1 MFRKGENMTK
11 HESDIL
17 LALAD
22 RTFSNQRELASY
34 TGYALGA
41 VNKAMHSLIV
51 NGYIDASMSITEKG
65 RSLLKAN
72 KPKQAI
78 ILAAGFGMRMVPIN
92 HETPKAFLEIDGQP
106 LVERLICQLQEVGI
120 HDIKIVVGFMKEQF
134 DYLIDKYGVQLIVN
148 PDYAKKNNLHSLALA
163 SRYIDNAYIVPSDV
177 WCEKNPF
184 SINELYSWY
193 MVSEIIESESDV
205 RVNRKKELVRVTDG
219 KDGNSMVGISYLCG
233 SVADQV
239 KKNILDM
246 CKQPEYDGSF
256 WETALY
262 KDNKMMASAR
272 VVSSSEVVEINT
284 YEQLRDLDDHS
295 EQLKSDALEVI
306 AKVFNCNTS
315 DILDIQV
322 LKKGMTNR
330 SFLFTVNGAKYI
342 MRIPGEGTDQ
352 LINREDEA
360 EVFSSLKGKGLCDDP
375 VYINPRNGYKITK
388 FLEGIRTCDPY
399 SEDDLMRCMRLLKK
413 FHDMKLEVN
422 HKFDLF
428 EKINFYESLWNGE
441 KSVYRDYEITKQH
454 VFELKDYIDKQKKDI
469 CLTHIDAVYD
479 NFLFYMCEGEEKLQ
493 LTDWEYSSMQDPHV
507 DLAMFSIYAFYNK
520 EQVDHLLDLY
530 YEGECPEDVR
540 TKVYAYMA
548 ICGLLW
554 SNWCEYKS
562 HLGIEFGEYSLRQY
576 RYAKDYYKLAKERM

>member
-1 MFRKGENMTK
+1 MTK

-148 PDYAKKNNLHSLALA
+148 PDYARKNNLHSLALA

-193 MVSEIIESESDV
+193 MISEIIESESDV

-375 VYINPRNGYKITK
+375 VYINPKNGYKITK

-399 SEDDLMRCMRLLKK
+399 SDDDLMRCMRLLKK

-422 HKFDLF
+422 HTFDLF

>member
-1 MFRKGENMTK
+1 
-11 HESDIL
+11 
-17 LALAD
+17 
-22 RTFSNQRELASY
+22 
-34 TGYALGA
+34 
-41 VNKAMHSLIV
+41 
-51 NGYIDASMSITEKG
+51 
-65 RSLLKAN
+65 
-72 KPKQAI
+72 
-78 ILAAGFGMRMVPIN
+78 
-92 HETPKAFLEIDGQP
+92 
-106 LVERLICQLQEVGI
+106 
-120 HDIKIVVGFMKEQF
+120 
-134 DYLIDKYGVQLIVN
+134 
-148 PDYAKKNNLHSLALA
+148 
-163 SRYIDNAYIVPSDV
+163 
-177 WCEKNPF
+177 
-184 SINELYSWY
+184 

-219 KDGNSMVGISYLCG
+219 KDGNSMVGISYLCDT
-233 SVADQV
+233 VADQV

-352 LINREDEA
+352 LINRENEA

-375 VYINPRNGYKITK
+375 VYINPKNGYKITK

-422 HKFDLF
+422 QKFDLF
-428 EKINFYESLWNGE
+428 EKINFYESLWNGA

>member
-1 MFRKGENMTK
+1 MTK

-375 VYINPRNGYKITK
+375 VYINPKNGYKITK

-399 SEDDLMRCMRLLKK
+399 SDDDLMRCMRLLKK

-422 HKFDLF
+422 HTFDLF

-441 KSVYRDYEITKQH
+441 KSVYRDYEKTKQH

>member
-1 MFRKGENMTK
+1 MTK

-148 PDYAKKNNLHSLALA
+148 PDYARKNNLHSLALA

-193 MVSEIIESESDV
+193 MISEIIESESDV
-205 RVNRKKELVRVTDG
+205 RVNRKKELVRVTDE

-375 VYINPRNGYKITK
+375 VYINPKNGYKITK

-428 EKINFYESLWNGE
+428 EKIYFYESLWNGE

>member
-1 MFRKGENMTK
+1 MTK

-219 KDGNSMVGISYLCG
+219 KDGNSMVGISYLCDT
-233 SVADQV
+233 VADQV

-422 HKFDLF
+422 HKFELF

>member
-1 MFRKGENMTK
+1 MTK

-148 PDYAKKNNLHSLALA
+148 PDYARKNNLHSLALA

-239 KKNILDM
+239 KKYILDM

-375 VYINPRNGYKITK
+375 VYINPKNGYKITK

-422 HKFDLF
+422 HTFDLF

-441 KSVYRDYEITKQH
+441 KSVYRDYEKTKQH

>member
-1 MFRKGENMTK
+1 MTK
-11 HESDIL
+11 HELDIL
-17 LALAD
+17 LALAE
-22 RTFSNQRELASY
+22 RAFSNQRELASY

-184 SINELYSWY
+184 SVNELYSWY

-233 SVADQV
+233 SIADQV

-375 VYINPRNGYKITK
+375 VYINPKNGYKITK

>member
-1 MFRKGENMTK
+1 MTK
-11 HESDIL
+11 HELDIL
-17 LALAD
+17 LALAE

-422 HKFDLF
+422 HKFELF

>member
-1 MFRKGENMTK
+1 MTK
-11 HESDIL
+11 HELDIL

-65 RSLLKAN
+65 LSLLKAN

-375 VYINPRNGYKITK
+375 VYINPKNGYKITK

>member
-1 MFRKGENMTK
+1 MTK

-239 KKNILDM
+239 EKNILDM

-422 HKFDLF
+422 HKFELF

>member
-1 MFRKGENMTK
+1 MTK

-148 PDYAKKNNLHSLALA
+148 PDYARKNNLHSLALA

-375 VYINPRNGYKITK
+375 VYINPKNGYKITK

-422 HKFDLF
+422 HTFDLF

>member
-1 MFRKGENMTK
+1 MTK

-219 KDGNSMVGISYLCG
+219 KDGNSMVGISTLCG
-233 SVADQV
+233 SIADQV

-256 WETALY
+256 WET
-262 KDNKMMASAR
+262 S
-272 VVSSSEVVEINT
+272 
-284 YEQLRDLDDHS
+284 
-295 EQLKSDALEVI
+295 
-306 AKVFNCNTS
+306 
-315 DILDIQV
+315 
-322 LKKGMTNR
+322 
-330 SFLFTVNGAKYI
+330 
-342 MRIPGEGTDQ
+342 
-352 LINREDEA
+352 LIW
-360 EVFSSLKGKGLCDDP
+360 G
-375 VYINPRNGYKITK
+375 
-388 FLEGIRTCDPY
+388 
-399 SEDDLMRCMRLLKK
+399 
-413 FHDMKLEVN
+413 
-422 HKFDLF
+422 
-428 EKINFYESLWNGE
+428 
-441 KSVYRDYEITKQH
+441 
-454 VFELKDYIDKQKKDI
+454 
-469 CLTHIDAVYD
+469 
-479 NFLFYMCEGEEKLQ
+479 
-493 LTDWEYSSMQDPHV
+493 
-507 DLAMFSIYAFYNK
+507 
-520 EQVDHLLDLY
+520 
-530 YEGECPEDVR
+530 
-540 TKVYAYMA
+540 
-548 ICGLLW
+548 
-554 SNWCEYKS
+554 
-562 HLGIEFGEYSLRQY
+562 
-576 RYAKDYYKLAKERM
+576 

>member
-1 MFRKGENMTK
+1 MTK

-148 PDYAKKNNLHSLALA
+148 PDYARKNNLHSLALA

-375 VYINPRNGYKITK
+375 VYINPKNGYKITK

-399 SEDDLMRCMRLLKK
+399 SDDDLMRCMRLLKK

>member
-1 MFRKGENMTK
+1 MTK

-375 VYINPRNGYKITK
+375 VYINPKNGYKITK

-422 HKFDLF
+422 HTFDLF

>member
-1 MFRKGENMTK
+1 MTK
-11 HESDIL
+11 YESDIL

-148 PDYAKKNNLHSLALA
+148 PDYARKNNLHSLALA

-184 SINELYSWY
+184 SVNELYSWY

-375 VYINPRNGYKITK
+375 VYINPKNGYKITK

-422 HKFDLF
+422 HTFDLF

>member
-1 MFRKGENMTK
+1 MTK
-11 HESDIL
+11 QEFDVL
-17 LALAD
+17 LAIAQKKFD
-22 RTFSNQRELASY
+22 NQREIAEY
-34 TGYALGA
+34 TGNSLGI
-41 VNKAMHSLIV
+41 VNKSLCELNQFGFV
-51 NGYIDASMSITEKG
+51 ASMSITEKG
-65 RSLLKAN
+65 LSLLKAN

-78 ILAAGFGMRMVPIN
+78 VLAAGFGMRMVPIN

-388 FLEGIRTCDPY
+388 FLEGIRTCNPY
-399 SEDDLMRCMRLLKK
+399 SDDDLMRCMRLLKK

>member
-1 MFRKGENMTK
+1 MTK
-11 HESDIL
+11 NESDIL

-72 KPKQAI
+72 KPKRAI

-272 VVSSSEVVEINT
+272 VVPSSEAVEINT

-399 SEDDLMRCMRLLKK
+399 SDDDLMRCMRLLKK

>member
-1 MFRKGENMTK
+1 MTK

-184 SINELYSWY
+184 SVNELYSWY

-239 KKNILDM
+239 EKNILDM

-375 VYINPRNGYKITK
+375 VYINPKNGYKITK

-422 HKFDLF
+422 HTFDLF

-441 KSVYRDYEITKQH
+441 KSVYRDYEKTKQH

>member
-1 MFRKGENMTK
+1 MTK

-184 SINELYSWY
+184 SVNELYSWY

-239 KKNILDM
+239 EKNILDM

-375 VYINPRNGYKITK
+375 VYINPKNGYKITK

-422 HKFDLF
+422 HTFDLF

-454 VFELKDYIDKQKKDI
+454 VFELKKDI

>member
-1 MFRKGENMTK
+1 MTK

-163 SRYIDNAYIVPSDV
+163 SGYIDNAYIVPSDV

-193 MVSEIIESESDV
+193 MISEIIESESDV
-205 RVNRKKELVRVTDG
+205 RVNRKKELVRVTDE

-375 VYINPRNGYKITK
+375 VYINPKNGYKITK

-428 EKINFYESLWNGE
+428 EKIYFYESLWNGE

>member
-1 MFRKGENMTK
+1 MTK

-148 PDYAKKNNLHSLALA
+148 PDYARKNNLHSLALA

-193 MVSEIIESESDV
+193 MISEIIESESDV

-375 VYINPRNGYKITK
+375 VYINPKNGYKITK

-422 HKFDLF
+422 HTFDLF

>member
-1 MFRKGENMTK
+1 MTK

-219 KDGNSMVGISYLCG
+219 KDGNSMVGISYLCDT
-233 SVADQV
+233 VADQV

-422 HKFDLF
+422 HTFDLF

-441 KSVYRDYEITKQH
+441 KSVYRDYEKTKQH

>member
-1 MFRKGENMTK
+1 MTK

-239 KKNILDM
+239 KENILDM

-375 VYINPRNGYKITK
+375 VYINPKNGYKITK

-399 SEDDLMRCMRLLKK
+399 SDDDLMRCMRLLKK

>member
-1 MFRKGENMTK
+1 MNYR
-11 HESDIL
+11 L
-17 LALAD
+17 
-22 RTFSNQRELASY
+22 Y
-34 TGYALGA
+34 T
-41 VNKAMHSLIV
+41 
-51 NGYIDASMSITEKG
+51 
-65 RSLLKAN
+65 
-72 KPKQAI
+72 
-78 ILAAGFGMRMVPIN
+78 
-92 HETPKAFLEIDGQP
+92 
-106 LVERLICQLQEVGI
+106 
-120 HDIKIVVGFMKEQF
+120 
-134 DYLIDKYGVQLIVN
+134 
-148 PDYAKKNNLHSLALA
+148 
-163 SRYIDNAYIVPSDV
+163 
-177 WCEKNPF
+177 
-184 SINELYSWY
+184 
-193 MVSEIIESESDV
+193 
-205 RVNRKKELVRVTDG
+205 
-219 KDGNSMVGISYLCG
+219 
-233 SVADQV
+233 
-239 KKNILDM
+239 
-246 CKQPEYDGSF
+246 EYDGSF

-375 VYINPRNGYKITK
+375 VYINPKNGYKITK

-399 SEDDLMRCMRLLKK
+399 SDDDLMRCMRLLKK

>member
-1 MFRKGENMTK
+1 MTK

-422 HKFDLF
+422 HTFDLF

>member
-1 MFRKGENMTK
+1 MTK

-148 PDYAKKNNLHSLALA
+148 PDYARKNNLHSLALA

>member
-1 MFRKGENMTK
+1 MTK

-148 PDYAKKNNLHSLALA
+148 PDYARKNNLHSLALA

-375 VYINPRNGYKITK
+375 VYINPKNGYKITK

-399 SEDDLMRCMRLLKK
+399 SDDDLMRCMRLLKK

-562 HLGIEFGEYSLRQY
+562 HLGIEFGEYSLKQY

>member
-1 MFRKGENMTK
+1 MTK

-65 RSLLKAN
+65 LSLLKAN

-148 PDYAKKNNLHSLALA
+148 PDYARKNNLHSLALA
-163 SRYIDNAYIVPSDV
+163 SRYIVNAYIVPSDV

-219 KDGNSMVGISYLCG
+219 KDGNSMVGISYLCDT
-233 SVADQV
+233 VADQV